1 MPKDI
6 IDYSNTI
13 IYKIFCNDT
22 DVKYTYIGHT
32 TNFIKRKYQHKILCS
47 SSKKLK
53 IYDIIRKNGGWN
65 NWNMIEIAK
74 YNCQDSTEARIR
86 EQEHYDL
93 LKPTLNTVKPIS
105 NNEYCILSIDNQI
118 NDDKDDDDTT
128 DENKNRFSCKSC
140 NYNTC
145 KKSSYDDHLLSNKH
159 KRLAFGDKGDANSA
173 FLLPTHICENCNKK
187 YKSRNGLWKHKKNCV
202 KILDDTY
209 DDDKSIQKSDS
220 LTDKDLIMML
230 IKDNNELRKMMM
242 EQQSLMIESNNKVL
256 DLCKNGTHNT
266 TNTHTNSHNKAF
278 NLNFFLNETCK
289 NAMNIMDFAES
300 IQLQVSDL
308 EKVGE
313 LGYIEGISN
322 IIVQNLKA
330 LDVTERPIHCTD
342 KKRETIY
349 IKDEN
354 KWEKEDDTKKKLRKV
369 ISKVARKNER
379 LLPKYREKYP
389 GCQFAESK
397 HADEYNKIVIESLG
411 GMGNNEAEKEDK
423 IIRNIAKV
431 VTIDKNY
438 GV

>member
-13 IYKIFCNDT
+13 IYKIFCNNT
-22 DVKYTYIGHT
+22 DVKDTYIGHT

-47 SSKKLK
+47 SSKRLK
-53 IYDIIRKNGGWN
+53 IYDVIRKNGGWD

-93 LKPTLNTVKPIS
+93 LKPTLNSVKPIS
-105 NNEYCILSIDNQI
+105 NNEYCVLSIDNEI
-118 NDDKDDDDTT
+118 NDDEDDDDTV
-128 DENKNRFSCKSC
+128 DDKKYKFSCKC
-140 NYNTC
+140 CDYNTS
-145 KKSSYDDHLLSNKH
+145 KKTNYDKHKLTSKHLRMTKDDAGGQKVAKSSKNQQEFFCHCGRSYKH
-159 KRLAFGDKGDANSA
+159 RQ
-173 FLLPTHICENCNKK
+173 
-187 YKSRNGLWKHKKNCV
+187 GLWKHKKECLYIEDEN
-202 KILDDTY
+202 KELIEKT
-209 DDDKSIQKSDS
+209 DS

-256 DLCKNGTHNT
+256 DICKNGTHNT
-266 TNTHTNSHNKAF
+266 TTHTNSHNKAF

-349 IKDEN
+349 IKDED

-369 ISKVARKNER
+369 ITKIARKNER

-389 GCQFAESK
+389 GCQFADSK

-411 GMGNNEAEKEDK
+411 GMGNNEVEKEDK
-423 IIRNIAKV
+423 IIRNIAKE

>member
-1 MPKDI
+1 
-6 IDYSNTI
+6 
-13 IYKIFCNDT
+13 
-22 DVKYTYIGHT
+22 
-32 TNFIKRKYQHKILCS
+32 
-47 SSKKLK
+47 
-53 IYDIIRKNGGWN
+53 
-65 NWNMIEIAK
+65 
-74 YNCQDSTEARIR
+74 
-86 EQEHYDL
+86 
-93 LKPTLNTVKPIS
+93 
-105 NNEYCILSIDNQI
+105 
-118 NDDKDDDDTT
+118 
-128 DENKNRFSCKSC
+128 
-140 NYNTC
+140 
-145 KKSSYDDHLLSNKH
+145 
-159 KRLAFGDKGDANSA
+159 
-173 FLLPTHICENCNKK
+173 
-187 YKSRNGLWKHKKNCV
+187 
-202 KILDDTY
+202 
-209 DDDKSIQKSDS
+209 
-220 LTDKDLIMML
+220 MML

-242 EQQSLMIESNNKVL
+242 EQQSLMIENNNKVL
-256 DLCKNGTHNT
+256 DICKNGTHNT

-349 IKDEN
+349 IKDED

-389 GCQFAESK
+389 GCQFAESN
-397 HADEYNKIVIESLG
+397 HADEYNKIVIECLG

-423 IIRNIAKV
+423 IIRNIAKE